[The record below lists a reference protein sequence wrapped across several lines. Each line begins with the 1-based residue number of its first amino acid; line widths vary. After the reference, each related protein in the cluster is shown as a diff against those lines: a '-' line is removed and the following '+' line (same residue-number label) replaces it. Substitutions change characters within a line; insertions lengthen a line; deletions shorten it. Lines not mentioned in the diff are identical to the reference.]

1 MKNKIIFSVLFLFDL
16 LFSQTIIDGIAAIVG
31 NNIILLSEVEQVA
44 RITASQMN
52 LNPYRDTLAFNNIK
66 RNILSSLIDENVLLE
81 QARIETV
88 EVKDRDVENALDQRV
103 NAMVEQAGSI
113 ENAEML
119 MGGTINKVKKDYRP
133 IFKNQLIV
141 EKLRSE
147 KFNKVAVSR
156 PDVDAFYQA
165 FKDSIPPIPPS
176 LDFSGILF
184 KVTPGEKEDYA
195 AKKLADSLLT
205 QIKNGADFE
214 LLAKNNSDDEASA
227 PYGGDLGYIK
237 RGVFIKSFEEVA
249 FSLQAG
255 EISDIVK
262 TDFGYHI
269 IQLIN
274 RKGESINVR
283 HILVKVNL
291 SDQNFI
297 DRYTFA
303 DSIRKKI
310 INNEIPFDSAVYYY
324 SDEPSAKTT
333 FGRLRRIPQ
342 NQIQNSDF
350 INVLNTLNIN
360 EVSSVFETSSGYY
373 ILKLNNIYDDTWLT
387 IEKYALEYKK
397 NQLYAEW
404 LSKLKDDI
412 FIDIKVVY

>member
-1 MKNKIIFSVLFLFDL
+1 MKNKIIVSVLFFFNL
-16 LFSQTIIDGIAAIVG
+16 LSSQTIIDGIAAIVG

-52 LNPYRDTLAFNNIK
+52 LNPNRDTLAYNNIK

-103 NAMVEQAGSI
+103 NAMIEQAGSV
-113 ENAEML
+113 ENAEIL
-119 MGGTINKVKKDYRP
+119 MGNTINKVKKDYRP

-147 KFNKVAVSR
+147 KFSKVTVSR
-156 PDVDAFYQA
+156 PDIDLFYRT

-184 KVTPGEKEDYA
+184 KVSPGEKEDYSA
-195 AKKLADSLLT
+195 RKLADSLL
-205 QIKNGADFE
+205 ILINNGADFE
-214 LLAKNNSDDEASA
+214 LLVKNYSDDDASA
-227 PYGGDLGYIK
+227 PYGGNLGYIK
-237 RGVFIKSFEEVA
+237 RGAFIKSFEEVA
-249 FSLQAG
+249 FSLRPG
-255 EISDIVK
+255 EISNIVK

-269 IQLIN
+269 IQMID

-283 HILVKVNL
+283 HILIKVEL

-303 DSIRKKI
+303 DSIRKKL
-310 INNEIPFDSAVYYY
+310 INNDVPFDSAVFYY
-324 SDEPSAKTT
+324 SDEPNAKTT
-333 FGRLRRIPQ
+333 FGRLKRIPQ

-350 INVLNTLNIN
+350 INVLNTLKIN
-360 EVSSVFETSSGYY
+360 DVSSVFETSSGYY

-397 NQLYAEW
+397 NQLYSEW
-404 LSKLKDDI
+404 LNKLKNNV
-412 FIDIKVVY
+412 FIDVKFVF